1 MAGKIL
7 AKVSEKDVTSA
18 IVDTFYGMLK
28 EYTES
33 DVIIVGAGPSGLM
46 AAKELA
52 RAGKKVL
59 VIERNNY
66 LGGGFW
72 IGGFLMNKI
81 TVRAPAPYFL
91 AYIRVRN
98 PNKREFYE
106 PFPIE
111 VENEKKGLTKGVI
124 YDGVELLKYF
134 SRDVDTSKPTV
145 LITDRLIATFGEDGR
160 YHLRMIVMGPAA
172 IISLKGILCASAKP
186 LQYYMMHSFGFNEKI
201 DVKVDILRERVMHAP
216 QLSYDRGD
224 KGSERV
230 V

>member
-106 PFPIE
+106 PFPR
-111 VENEKKGLTKGVI
+111 VSQKGLST
-124 YDGVELLKYF
+124 
-134 SRDVDTSKPTV
+134 
-145 LITDRLIATFGEDGR
+145 
-160 YHLRMIVMGPAA
+160 MGWN
-172 IISLKGILCASAKP
+172 C
-186 LQYYMMHSFGFNEKI
+186 
-201 DVKVDILRERVMHAP
+201 
-216 QLSYDRGD
+216 
-224 KGSERV
+224 
-230 V
+230 